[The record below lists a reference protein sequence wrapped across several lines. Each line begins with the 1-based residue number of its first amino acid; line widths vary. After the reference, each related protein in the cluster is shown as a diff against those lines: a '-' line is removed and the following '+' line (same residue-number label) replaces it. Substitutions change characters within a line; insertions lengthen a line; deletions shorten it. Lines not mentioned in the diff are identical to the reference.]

1 MKHLFSMLLLAVLLF
16 PVACTAEESEGKPN
30 DKRALVG
37 SEWTYHFEGTD
48 NFYGQSVTS
57 VSDYTLRFLT
67 DSTGL
72 YLVDSYVI
80 ANGTSQSSDSQ
91 MDFTYTFDGRNGVIT
106 FIFPAGTPSY
116 VRSSMPPQK
125 FVYDAKRQE
134 LTWVDLLDPTFE
146 EKYGK
151 MIFRPKK

>member
-1 MKHLFSMLLLAVLLF
+1 MKHFVSMLLLAAMLI
-16 PVACTAEESEGKPN
+16 PTGCTAEETEGKPN
-30 DKRALVG
+30 NKHALVG
-37 SEWTYHFEGTD
+37 TEWIYHHEGTD
-48 NFYGQSVTS
+48 NFYNQDITS

-80 ANGTSQSSDSQ
+80 ANGTSQSGGSQ
-91 MDFTYTFDGRNGVIT
+91 MNFSYTFDGRNGIIT
-106 FIFPAGTPSY
+106 FIFPDGTPSY

-125 FVYDAKRQE
+125 FTYDAKRQE
-134 LTWVDLLDPTFE
+134 LTWVDLLDPTYE
-146 EKYGK
+146 DKYGK